1 MSAVVMLTCCG
12 DANVGANRVDLLP
25 THIGPDG
32 EPRWRNSSVMNKPLG
47 QAGSGERKQ
56 AE

>member
-1 MSAVVMLTCCG
+1 MSAVVMLTRRG
-12 DANVGANRVDLLP
+12 DANVGTHRVDLLP
-25 THIGPDG
+25 TRIWPDG